1 MSADRRDPNKLLGRI
16 NIPRHDTTRTESKKQ
31 AGIGNGLDN
40 HTQHMGDLCYT
51 LMSHTRNGSSPSFM
65 LSDLSKK
72 ILSFTRADGVVWWL
86 KEDHGF
92 FHADATVRTDGSIDW
107 VFEALKD
114 EQLVAGPLPK
124 ETGLVQALNDSIISD
139 MVGEGPWKLTKNDT
153 LFIPDISALKEY
165 SDDSDSFSMR
175 ISDLA
180 GKIKC
185 ILLVSLKYRT
195 DYLGAVMLWGK
206 KASQLSEDVV
216 GFMETGAP
224 NLAMAL
230 ESRGVEAK
238 LRERL
243 KELTCLYDVLH
254 IAEKPGKGIDEV
266 LQGIVERIPA
276 AWQYPET
283 ACARIVFDG
292 KEYVT
297 GRYET
302 TDVRQS
308 TTIQLS
314 DKRRG
319 FIEVIY
325 RSPRPEADEGPF
337 LREERALI
345 EALAREISFIV
356 ERRQA
361 REERARLE
369 EQIRHAD
376 RLATI
381 GQLAAG
387 VAHEIN
393 EPLGSILGF
402 SQLLQRE
409 DRAKEI
415 QDDIQ
420 KIIDAS
426 LRARETVRKLKF
438 FARQMPPRREKTD
451 LNAVFTEALF
461 FFRMRCQ
468 NRGITIEQEF
478 DDELPDLTVD
488 PGQIHQLIV
497 NLIVNALQAMPD
509 GGTLSIRTK
518 KLQDSAM
525 LSVKDTG
532 MGMTEEVKQKIFTPF
547 FTTKEV
553 DEGTGLGLSVV
564 DGIVKSHGGVIEV
577 ESKPGAGSLFTVRLP
592 LRADASSLDVEN
604 Q

>member
-1 MSADRRDPNKLLGRI
+1 
-16 NIPRHDTTRTESKKQ
+16 
-31 AGIGNGLDN
+31 
-40 HTQHMGDLCYT
+40 
-51 LMSHTRNGSSPSFM
+51 M

-92 FHADATVRTDGSIDW
+92 FYADATVRIDGSIDW
-107 VFEALKD
+107 VFEALRN

-124 ETGLVQALNDSIISD
+124 ETGLVQALNESIIAD
-139 MVGEGPWKLTKNDT
+139 TVGTGPWTLTANDT
-153 LFIPDISALKEY
+153 LYIPDTSLLTKSAEE
-165 SDDSDSFSMR
+165 SDSFSMR

-180 GKIKC
+180 GNVRC

-195 DYLGAVMLWGK
+195 DYLGTMTLWGK
-206 KASQLSEDVV
+206 QANQLAEEMI
-216 GFMETGAP
+216 GFMETVAP
-224 NLAMAL
+224 NFAMAL

-266 LQGIVERIPA
+266 LQGIVERIPV

-302 TDVRQS
+302 TDLRQS
-308 TTIQLS
+308 TTIQVS

-361 REERARLE
+361 REERTRLE

-381 GQLAAG
+381 GQLSAG

-402 SQLLQRE
+402 AQLLKRE
-409 DRAKEI
+409 GRSEEI
-415 QDDIQ
+415 RDDLQ

-478 DDELPDLTVD
+478 DDALPDITVD

-497 NLIVNALQAMPD
+497 NLVVNAFQAMPE
-509 GGTLSIRTK
+509 GGTLSVRTK
-518 KLQDSAM
+518 KLQDSVM

-532 MGMTEEVKQKIFTPF
+532 VGMTEEVEQKIFAPF

-564 DGIVKSHGGVIEV
+564 DSIVKSHGGVIEV
-577 ESKPGAGSLFTVRLP
+577 DSKPGSGTVFTVHLP
-592 LRADASSLDVEN
+592 MRTDASSQDVEN